1 MLLWFNVS
9 FGLQDN
15 FALIDNMY
23 RYQHQ
28 PIYAEIELHA
38 ENDWID
44 IYGIYKNEM
53 SKSDSIYFSPALDSY
68 TLGAVID
75 LEFASVTIE
84 HQCVHPVNPFNSV
97 VNTIDSGY
105 NKICITLGTKP

>member
-38 ENDWID
+38 END
-44 IYGIYKNEM
+44 
-53 SKSDSIYFSPALDSY
+53 
-68 TLGAVID
+68 
-75 LEFASVTIE
+75 
-84 HQCVHPVNPFNSV
+84 
-97 VNTIDSGY
+97 
-105 NKICITLGTKP
+105 

>member
-1 MLLWFNVS
+1 MILGMLLWFNVS

-38 ENDWID
+38 END
-44 IYGIYKNEM
+44 
-53 SKSDSIYFSPALDSY
+53 
-68 TLGAVID
+68 
-75 LEFASVTIE
+75 
-84 HQCVHPVNPFNSV
+84 
-97 VNTIDSGY
+97 
-105 NKICITLGTKP
+105 